1 VIHTHRRVAISTVWG
16 SGAVNGAQGLF
27 LGLQSGGIAYA
38 KKKIWNEKTF
48 DYGNKVGFC
57 IGAIYG
63 VSKSVFNSADN
74 AVVQICTYR
83 TSN

>member
-1 VIHTHRRVAISTVWG
+1 MQQPFKG
-16 SGAVNGAQGLF
+16 GLR
-27 LGLQSGGIAYA
+27 LTTSSEH
-38 KKKIWNEKTF
+38 KV

-74 AVVQICTYR
+74 AVVSIRTYR